1 MTNTEKK
8 LIEAMIDVGNKMY
21 LRGFVAANDG
31 NLSVRCPDEDAI
43 WVTPTGISKGDM
55 TEDMFIKLR
64 ISDGVQL
71 EGDRKPSSEVKMHLR
86 LYRENPEIGAVVHA
100 HPLYSTS
107 FAIAR
112 IPLDMPIYPA
122 SMMNLGPVPVADYSP
137 PGTQG
142 VADSVAPYAKTHRA
156 LLLANH
162 GALTWGADP
171 IQAYYRME
179 TLECCAAVMKNLGYL
194 NTPPHVLTREQTQQL
209 LDLRARQGVTAG
221 GTPLCAEDLT

>member
-1 MTNTEKK
+1 MTQQDKQ
-8 LIEAMIDVGNKMY
+8 LIAGMIDVGNKMY

-31 NLSVRCPDEDAI
+31 NLSVRIPGEDAI
-43 WVTPTGISKGDM
+43 WVTPTGVSKGGM
-55 TEDMFIKLR
+55 AEDMFIKLR
-64 ISDGVQL
+64 ISDGEQL
-71 EGDRKPSSEVKMHLR
+71 EGERKASSEVKMHLR
-86 LYRENPEIGAVVHA
+86 LYRENPEIGGVVHA

-142 VADSVAPYAKTHRA
+142 VADSVAPYAKTSRA

-162 GALTWGADP
+162 GALTWGGDILKAW
-171 IQAYYRME
+171 YRME
-179 TLECCAAVMKNLGYL
+179 ELENFAHIAFNTLYVMKQAAEVDVID
-194 NTPPHVLTREQTQQL
+194 TI
-209 LDLRARQGVTAG
+209 
-221 GTPLCAEDLT
+221 GTL

>member
-1 MTNTEKK
+1 MTQQDKQ
-8 LIEAMIDVGNKMY
+8 LIASLIDVGNKMY

-31 NLSVRCPDEDAI
+31 NLSARIPGEDAV
-43 WVTPTGISKGDM
+43 WVTPTGVSKGGM

-71 EGDRKPSSEVKMHLR
+71 EGERKPSSEVKMHLR

-142 VADSVAPYAKTHRA
+142 VADSVAPYAKTSRA

-162 GALTWGADP
+162 GALTWGGDILKAW
-171 IQAYYRME
+171 YRME
-179 TLECCAAVMKNLGYL
+179 ELENFAHIAFNTLYVMKQAAEVDVIE
-194 NTPPHVLTREQTQQL
+194 TI
-209 LDLRARQGVTAG
+209 
-221 GTPLCAEDLT
+221 GTL

>member
-1 MTNTEKK
+1 MTQQDKH
-8 LIEAMIDVGNKMY
+8 LISSLIDVGNKMY

-31 NLSVRCPDEDAI
+31 NLSARIPGEDAV
-43 WVTPTGISKGDM
+43 WVTPTGVSKGGM

-71 EGDRKPSSEVKMHLR
+71 EGEREPSSEVKMHLR

-122 SMMNLGPVPVADYSP
+122 SMMNLGPVPVAEYSP

-142 VADSVAPYAKTHRA
+142 VADSVAPYAKTSRA

-162 GALTWGADP
+162 GALTWGGDILKAW
-171 IQAYYRME
+171 YRME
-179 TLECCAAVMKNLGYL
+179 ELENFAHIAFNTLYIMKQAAEVDVID
-194 NTPPHVLTREQTQQL
+194 TI
-209 LDLRARQGVTAG
+209 
-221 GTPLCAEDLT
+221 GTL

>member
-1 MTNTEKK
+1 MTQQDKH
-8 LIEAMIDVGNKMY
+8 LISSLIDVGNKMY

-31 NLSVRCPDEDAI
+31 NLSARIPGEDAV
-43 WVTPTGISKGDM
+43 WVTPTGVSKGGM

-64 ISDGVQL
+64 ILDGVQL
-71 EGDRKPSSEVKMHLR
+71 EGERKPSSEVKMHLR

-122 SMMNLGPVPVADYSP
+122 SMMNLGPVPVAEYSP

-142 VADSVAPYAKTHRA
+142 VADSVAPYAKTSRA

-162 GALTWGADP
+162 GALTWGGDILKAW
-171 IQAYYRME
+171 YRME
-179 TLECCAAVMKNLGYL
+179 ELENFAHIAFNTLYVMKQAAEVDVID
-194 NTPPHVLTREQTQQL
+194 TI
-209 LDLRARQGVTAG
+209 
-221 GTPLCAEDLT
+221 GTL

>member
-1 MTNTEKK
+1 MTQQDKQ
-8 LIEAMIDVGNKMY
+8 LIASLIDVGNKMY

-31 NLSVRCPDEDAI
+31 NLSARIPGEDAV
-43 WVTPTGISKGDM
+43 WVTPTGVSKGGM

-71 EGDRKPSSEVKMHLR
+71 EGERKPSSEVKMHLR

-142 VADSVAPYAKTHRA
+142 VADSVAPYAKTSRA

-162 GALTWGADP
+162 GALTWGGDILKAW
-171 IQAYYRME
+171 YRME
-179 TLECCAAVMKNLGYL
+179 ELENFAHIAFNTLYVMK
-194 NTPPHVLTREQTQQL
+194 Q
-209 LDLRARQGVTAG
+209 A
-221 GTPLCAEDLT
+221 AEVDVIETIGKL

>member
-1 MTNTEKK
+1 MTQQDKH
-8 LIEAMIDVGNKMY
+8 LISSLIDVGNKMY

-31 NLSVRCPDEDAI
+31 NLSARIPGEDAV
-43 WVTPTGISKGDM
+43 WVTPTGVSKGGM

-71 EGDRKPSSEVKMHLR
+71 EGERKPSSEVKMHLR
-86 LYRENPEIGAVVHA
+86 LYRENSEIGAVVHA

-142 VADSVAPYAKTHRA
+142 VADSVAPYAKTSRA

-162 GALTWGADP
+162 GALTWGGDILKAW
-171 IQAYYRME
+171 YRME
-179 TLECCAAVMKNLGYL
+179 ELENFAHIAFNTLYVMK
-194 NTPPHVLTREQTQQL
+194 Q
-209 LDLRARQGVTAG
+209 A
-221 GTPLCAEDLT
+221 AEVDVIETIGKL

>member
-1 MTNTEKK
+1 MTQQDKQ
-8 LIEAMIDVGNKMY
+8 LIADLIDVGNKMY

-31 NLSVRCPDEDAI
+31 NLSARIPGEDAV
-43 WVTPTGISKGDM
+43 WVTPTGVSKGGM

-71 EGDRKPSSEVKMHLR
+71 EGERKPSSEVKMHLR

-142 VADSVAPYAKTHRA
+142 VADSVAPYAKTSRA

-162 GALTWGADP
+162 GALTWGGDILKAW
-171 IQAYYRME
+171 YRME
-179 TLECCAAVMKNLGYL
+179 ELENFAHIAFNTLYVMK
-194 NTPPHVLTREQTQQL
+194 Q
-209 LDLRARQGVTAG
+209 A
-221 GTPLCAEDLT
+221 AEVDVIETIGKL

>member
-1 MTNTEKK
+1 MTQQDKQ
-8 LIEAMIDVGNKMY
+8 LIASLIDVGNKMY
-21 LRGFVAANDG
+21 LRGFVAAHDG
-31 NLSVRCPDEDAI
+31 NLSARIPGEDAV
-43 WVTPTGISKGDM
+43 WVTPTGVSKGGM

-71 EGDRKPSSEVKMHLR
+71 EGERKPSSEVKMHLR

-142 VADSVAPYAKTHRA
+142 VADSVAPYAKTSRA

-162 GALTWGADP
+162 GALTWGGDILKAW
-171 IQAYYRME
+171 YRME
-179 TLECCAAVMKNLGYL
+179 ELERSRPRYYGRTRKLRPHRIQHAVR
-194 NTPPHVLTREQTQQL
+194 HE
-209 LDLRARQGVTAG
+209 ASSG
-221 GTPLCAEDLT
+221 G